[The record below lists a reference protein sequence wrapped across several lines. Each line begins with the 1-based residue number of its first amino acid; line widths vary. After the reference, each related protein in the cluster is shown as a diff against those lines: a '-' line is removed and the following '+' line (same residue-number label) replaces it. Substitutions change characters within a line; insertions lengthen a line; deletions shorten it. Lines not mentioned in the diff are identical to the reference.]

1 MKEEVQRK
9 KDVIQQLRTQK
20 EQTVTDANQV
30 AADLE
35 GLKDDNAKLQ
45 RLIRE
50 NSKQLGLVQELRSSN
65 DQLRANER
73 RLRDEIVSLSDR
85 LRVTK
90 QDSLRKDTLCKE
102 LKERNDQLQEDMA
115 FSKDKDG
122 EVEKLKEQVKKLK
135 LETEIKEN

>member
-20 EQTVTDANQV
+20 EQTVTEANQV

-90 QDSLRKDTLCKE
+90 QDSLRKDTLCRE

-122 EVEKLKEQVKKLK
+122 EVEKLKD
-135 LETEIKEN
+135 